1 MQQNLLQ
8 DLVTVI
14 VTFNRALFAQ
24 LAQQQFQPPRG
35 YPLPPL
41 NSPAFHACELGMKL
55 TCGFE
60 MVMAKSTAGAVPS
73 LQRPPKDR
81 FTLAPFCATYSSAC
95 HALNQCQ
102 CSVAVIRPGQ
112 CMYSEQQ
119 AAITSQARHSD
130 GLII

>member
-41 NSPAFHACELGMKL
+41 NSPAFRASELGMKL

-60 MVMAKSTAGAVPS
+60 MVMAKSTSGAVPS
-73 LQRPPKDR
+73 LQTPPKDR
-81 FTLAPFCATYSSAC
+81 FTLAPFCATCSNAC

-112 CMYSEQQ
+112 
-119 AAITSQARHSD
+119 
-130 GLII
+130 